1 TYPLI
6 EFNDEQSYLTEEQ
19 LSMLEAL
26 LKKAIEI
33 EKITEDIE
41 MSVSFTTNEEIQVIN
56 KQYRQIDRP
65 TDVISFALE
74 EETEDELEIIGL
86 EHMPRMLG
94 DIIISVERAKE
105 QAIEYN
111 HSFDRE
117 LGFLVVHGFLHLLGY
132 DHMNKVDEEK
142 MFSRQNEI
150 LKAFGL
156 ER

>member
-1 TYPLI
+1 MI

>member
-1 TYPLI
+1 LI